1 MFALLRRRRVHAA
14 VATLSALTIAMAGVV
29 ASAGSAAASVGA
41 DRTNVAQLEQQI
53 AAQGAHAQSL
63 VTRYNEVQA
72 HLDAVDA
79 QIAHDQGLVAAD
91 QGIEAAATSTLR
103 RLAIKA
109 YVSGTGMDSP
119 TLAMLGGTSSITTM
133 LEQNQYVG
141 AVNTKFADTLTTLHL
156 DQARTQDAQS
166 SLRSE
171 QAQAMKTLRQL
182 TTAHEAATAAIA
194 VDEAQLSRI
203 SGDLR
208 SLLAAASERRH
219 AGQVAAERA
228 LATARLS
235 APPEPPPPSP
245 SPSPAPSTTSQP
257 ASSPEAAPSP
267 STSPP
272 QPPPPPPPSPSTSPP
287 QPPPSSGYG
296 NPLRAVVALS
306 AERIDQGV
314 DYSGFGA
321 IYAIGNGVVLSTVGS
336 GWPGGT
342 FIAYRLTDGPASG
355 LVVYAAEDI
364 EPSVQVGATVTSS
377 TVVGHMYAGPDGI
390 ETGWADGA
398 ALPNTMA
405 RTYGQFNGSNSTAFG
420 YNFSRFLQTVG
431 APAGIPK
438 SPPTGVLPA
447 SWPHW

>member
-1 MFALLRRRRVHAA
+1 MFALLRRRRARAA
-14 VATLSALTIAMAGVV
+14 VATLSALTVAMAVVV
-29 ASAGSAAASVGA
+29 ASAGSAAASVGV
-41 DRTNVAQLEQQI
+41 DQTDMAQLEQQI
-53 AAQGAHAQSL
+53 AAQGAHVQSL
-63 VTRYNEVQA
+63 VLRYNEVQS

-156 DQARTQDAQS
+156 DQARTEDAQS

-182 TTAHEAATAAIA
+182 TTAREAATAAIA

-203 SGDLR
+203 NGDLR
-208 SLLAAASERRH
+208 SLLAAAGERRQ
-219 AGQVAAERA
+219 AAQVAAERA

-235 APPEPPPPSP
+235 APPEPPA
-245 SPSPAPSTTSQP
+245 PAPSTTSQP
-257 ASSPEAAPSP
+257 ASSPQAAPSP
-267 STSPP
+267 STSLP
-272 QPPPPPPPSPSTSPP
+272 QPPPPPLPSTPPP

-321 IYAIGNGVVLSTVGS
+321 IYAVGNGVVLSTVGS

-377 TVVGHMYAGPDGI
+377 TVVGHMYAGPDGT

-420 YNFSRFLQTVG
+420 YNFSQFLQTVG

-438 SPPTGVLPA
+438 TPPAGVLPA